1 MDTTSSPET
10 KLVLARSHGN
20 LYVYLI
26 SLVAAVG
33 GFLLT
38 YDIVIMSGGII
49 FLKKEFNLSPMA
61 VGFAMTSAMIACF
74 FSPSFGGWL
83 SDRLGRKKT
92 LLLASGLFGLSAIGT
107 ALPHNIV
114 EFNVF
119 RILGGFGV
127 GAACI
132 VSPMYIAEVAPAAIR
147 GRLVLLTQVANVVG
161 EIASYLVAYY
171 LSFSGNWRWMFG
183 STVVPVACF
192 TAALWFVPESPR
204 WLVQKNREQEA
215 FEVLRRIDGE
225 LSAHVEMDA
234 IRASLVEKSC
244 RLKDLLMPG
253 IRMALLIAIGLAV
266 FQQLDGVTVLIFY
279 APMIMQQAGF
289 PQASDAIRITMIVG
303 IWNLVCTLAAVWL
316 VDRVGRRPLLL
327 YGTLGMAAGL
337 IAMGVFFHMHITGL
351 VVPLVM
357 MIAVAAYVMSMA
369 PVAWLIMSEVFP
381 NHMRGKGMAVASTA
395 LWISSFGAN
404 FLFPLITDYSEKH
417 YGSAASA
424 FWLFAVVCL
433 ITFVFCWWL
442 VPETKGRSLEEIGQ
456 SWTKSTSA
464 KYGNVAKQGGD

>member
-1 MDTTSSPET
+1 MNTLEPEAAT
-10 KLVLARSHGN
+10 APAKSAGN

-38 YDIVIMSGGII
+38 YDVVIMSGGII
-49 FLKKEFNLSPMA
+49 FLKKEFNLSPLA
-61 VGFAMTSAMIACF
+61 VGFSMTSAMIACF

-92 LLLASGLFGLSAIGT
+92 LLFAAGLFGVSAIGT
-107 ALPHNIV
+107 ALPRNIV

-132 VSPMYIAEVAPAAIR
+132 VSPMYIAEVAPPAIR

-161 EIASYLVAYY
+161 EIFSYLVAYY

-192 TAALWFVPESPR
+192 TGALLFVPESPR
-204 WLVQKNREQEA
+204 WLMQKNRGQEA
-215 FEVLRRIDGE
+215 FDILNRIDGE
-225 LSAHVEMDA
+225 QSAHAEMTA

-253 IRMALLIAIGLAV
+253 IRIALLIAIGLAV

-279 APMIMQQAGF
+279 APVIMQQAGF
-289 PQASDAIRITMIVG
+289 PQASEAIRVTMIIG
-303 IWNLVCTLAAVWL
+303 IWNLICTFAAVWL
-316 VDRVGRRPLLL
+316 IDRVGRRPLLL
-327 YGTLGMAAGL
+327 YGTLGMAGGL
-337 IAMGVFFHMHITGL
+337 TAMGIFFHLHITGP

-369 PVAWLIMSEVFP
+369 PVAWLIMSEIFP

-395 LWISSFGAN
+395 LWIASFGGN

-433 ITFVFCWWL
+433 VTFVFCWWL

-456 SWTKSTSA
+456 SWSA
-464 KYGNVAKQGGD
+464 AADTR

>member
-1 MDTTSSPET
+1 MSTLEPEAAAARPKSS
-10 KLVLARSHGN
+10 SN

-38 YDIVIMSGGII
+38 YDVVIMSGAII
-49 FLKKEFNLSPMA
+49 FLKKEFNLSPLG

-83 SDRLGRKKT
+83 SDTLGRKKT
-92 LLLASGLFGLSAIGT
+92 LLLAAGLFGISAIGT
-107 ALPHNIV
+107 ALAHNIM

-132 VSPMYIAEVAPAAIR
+132 VSPMYIAEVSPPAIR
-147 GRLVLLTQVANVVG
+147 GRLVLLNQVANVVG
-161 EIASYLVAYY
+161 EIVSYLVAYY
-171 LSFSGNWRWMFG
+171 LSFSGDWRWMFG

-192 TAALWFVPESPR
+192 TAALLFVPESPR
-204 WLVQKNREQEA
+204 WLVRKNREQEA
-215 FEVLRRIDGE
+215 FDILNRIHGGQ
-225 LSAHVEMDA
+225 SAREEMVA
-234 IRASLVEKSC
+234 IRASLVEKTC

-253 IRMALLIAIGLAV
+253 IRIALLIAIGLAV

-279 APMIMQQAGF
+279 APTIMQQAGF
-289 PQASDAIRITMIVG
+289 PEASQAIRVTMIIGV
-303 IWNLVCTLAAVWL
+303 WNLICTLAAVWL
-316 VDRVGRRPLLL
+316 IDRVGRRPLLL

-337 IAMGVFFHMHITGL
+337 TAMGIFFHLHIKGPI
-351 VVPLVM
+351 VPFVM

-369 PVAWLIMSEVFP
+369 PVTWLIMSEIFP

-395 LWISSFGAN
+395 LWIASFGAN
-404 FLFPLITDYSEKH
+404 FLFPVITDFSEKH
-417 YGSAASA
+417 FGSAASA

-433 ITFVFCWWL
+433 ITFVFCWSL
-442 VPETKGRSLEEIGQ
+442 VPETKGRSLEEIGR
-456 SWTKSTSA
+456 SWTADALNHELERSQTL
-464 KYGNVAKQGGD
+464 